1 MIDSHHAGLYSS
13 NGITIERQREIYNMY
28 KSYVTTQEEALC
40 HLFFHCC
47 LKDGSFSEPELEQV
61 SAKIVGLGLR
71 SQVNVKEE
79 VIHYTTYKPEIKDE
93 TEFLQH
99 LLTLINPVNDLALYS
114 YCLELMLS
122 DSSFDIAE
130 EMLTDK
136 IAGILNMEE
145 NSREVIKKLMA
156 QRRIVETDKLF

>member
-1 MIDSHHAGLYSS
+1 
-13 NGITIERQREIYNMY
+13 MY

-136 IAGILNMEE
+136 IAGILKMEE

-156 QRRIVETDKLF
+156 QRKIVETDKLF